1 MKSKVG
7 LVGSPIKHSLSPFI
21 HQKMHEVPY
30 ELFETTDLESV
41 LSKEDVIA
49 VNITAPLKEKAYQLA
64 SFLEE
69 GAKATQS
76 VNTLVKTKEG
86 LSGYNTDILALKD
99 MFKEHLNMT
108 LSTPIAIIGN
118 GATHRSVL
126 FVLRS
131 LGFSNISVFA
141 RHPLKDQLP
150 FNAWKEDIKMI
161 INTTPMGMHHLEAVY
176 PFPKEAIG
184 RCLYVL
190 DVVYA
195 PLFTPLIQ
203 EARRLKIPHGL
214 GISMLVRQAMY
225 AASLMGVGPL
235 KTTSIQAMFKST
247 LSSQLNIVLIGLPY
261 SGKSTF
267 AKALSNELQRPYY
280 DLDALL
286 ETEVGQS
293 ITSFIQQH
301 GIEAFREKEKALVMS
316 LKTLRG
322 AIIATGGGT
331 VLDPDNVNVFK
342 SQGVFVW
349 MQAEP
354 PLSFDGSRPLCQ
366 SLEDYQRLK
375 NERSPLY
382 QRLSD
387 LKLTRQLTMEKTME
401 AWRKNYETYLHHQR
415 P

>member
-21 HQKMHEVPY
+21 HQLMHEVPY

-41 LSKEDVIA
+41 VSKEEVIA

-64 SFLEE
+64 SFLDE
-69 GAKATQS
+69 GAKATHS
-76 VNTLVKTKEG
+76 VNTLVKTQEG
-86 LSGYNTDILALKD
+86 LSGYNTDILALND
-99 MFKEHLNMT
+99 MFKAHLNIK

-126 FVLRS
+126 FALKS
-131 LGFSNISVFA
+131 LGYTNICVFA
-141 RHPLKDQLP
+141 RHPIEDQLP
-150 FNAWKEDIKMI
+150 FNVWKEDIKVI

-184 RCLYVL
+184 RCLYVM

-195 PLFTPLIQ
+195 PLFTPFIQ
-203 EARRLKIPHGL
+203 EARRLKIPYGL
-214 GISMLVRQAMY
+214 GMSMLVRQAMY
-225 AASLMGVGPL
+225 AASLMGVGQL

-267 AKALSNELQRPYY
+267 AKALSSELNRPYY
-280 DLDALL
+280 DLDAIL
-286 ETEVGQS
+286 EVEVGQS
-293 ITSFIQQH
+293 ISSYIQQH
-301 GIEAFREKEKALVMS
+301 GIEAFRAKEKALLMS

-322 AIIATGGGT
+322 SIIATGGGT
-331 VLDPDNVNVFK
+331 VLDQDNVNVFK

-349 MQAEP
+349 MQADP
-354 PLSFDGSRPLCQ
+354 PLFFDGSRPLCQ

-375 NERSPLY
+375 TDRSPLY
-382 QRLSD
+382 QQISD
-387 LKLTRQLTMEKTME
+387 IKLTRQSTMEKTME